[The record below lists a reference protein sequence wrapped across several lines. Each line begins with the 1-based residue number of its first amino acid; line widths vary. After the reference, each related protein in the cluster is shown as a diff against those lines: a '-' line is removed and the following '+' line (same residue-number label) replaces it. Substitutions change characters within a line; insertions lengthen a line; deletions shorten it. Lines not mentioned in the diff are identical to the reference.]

1 MNISKIILDKQ
12 QLIQVEK
19 ELLDADPKAF
29 QQIEFF
35 GQLKNVDGVNA
46 DGTQSMFVLTLL
58 EEVKETRLTF
68 SQGSVSVS

>member
-1 MNISKIILDKQ
+1 MNISNIILGEQ

-19 ELLDADPKAF
+19 ELFDADPKAF

>member
-1 MNISKIILDKQ
+1 MNISNIILGKQ

-19 ELLDADPKAF
+19 ELFDADPKAF

-58 EEVKETRLTF
+58 EEIKETRLTF
-68 SQGSVSVS
+68 SEGSVSVS

>member
-1 MNISKIILDKQ
+1 MNISNIILGEQ

-19 ELLDADPKAF
+19 ELFDADSKAF

>member
-1 MNISKIILDKQ
+1 MNILKIILDKQ

-19 ELLDADPKAF
+19 ELFDADPKAF

-58 EEVKETRLTF
+58 EEIKETRLTF

>member
-1 MNISKIILDKQ
+1 MNISNIILGEQ

-19 ELLDADPKAF
+19 ELFDADPKAF

-58 EEVKETRLTF
+58 EEIKETRLTF

>member
-1 MNISKIILDKQ
+1 M
-12 QLIQVEK
+12 IQVEK
-19 ELLDADPKAF
+19 ELFDADPKAF

>member
-1 MNISKIILDKQ
+1 MNISNIILGKQ

-19 ELLDADPKAF
+19 ELFDADPKAF

-35 GQLKNVDGVNA
+35 GQLKNVDGVNT

-58 EEVKETRLTF
+58 EEIKETRLTF